1 MPIQSHGQSVSAQ
14 RGNRYTKISL
24 YDEPLSTFAFM
35 YNLRRYTKG
44 WTSDEVPAL
53 IVRARNSMDLN
64 PWGFA
69 VLSRSSV
76 NGMSNLV

>member
-1 MPIQSHGQSVSAQ
+1 
-14 RGNRYTKISL
+14 
-24 YDEPLSTFAFM
+24 M